1 MWPERATWT
10 RPVAH
15 SGDMPKHA
23 RWAMM
28 SNLDPNR
35 SPRMPQPTLAPRRSA
50 AIRVAVVEDDAAC
63 RQSLVQALQTAPD
76 MQLAWQ
82 AAARAPALA
91 LLPTEALDVLLVDL
105 GLPDGS
111 GLEVIAAARQQWPD
125 CAVMV
130 STIFGDETH
139 VLRSIEAGAMGYLLK
154 DIDTPTLLDEV
165 RSLHAGGS
173 PINPMVA
180 RKLLLRTAGMAAAAP
195 ATSNAAEGAETALS
209 TREAEV
215 LRMVARGHTLE
226 EVAQAL
232 GVSRHTVRSFVR
244 RIYGKLQV
252 GTRAE
257 AVRSAASRGWLDE

>member
-173 PINPMVA
+173 PINPLVA
-180 RKLLLRTAGMAAAAP
+180 RKLLLHTAGMAAAAP

>member
-1 MWPERATWT
+1 
-10 RPVAH
+10 
-15 SGDMPKHA
+15 MPKAA

-28 SNLDPNR
+28 SHLAT
-35 SPRMPQPTLAPRRSA
+35 PQPTMLPSLTAALRPAAP
-50 AIRVAVVEDDAAC
+50 IRAAVVEDDAAC
-63 RQSLVQALQTAPD
+63 RQSVVQAVQAAPD
-76 MQLAWQ
+76 MRLAWQ

-91 LLPTEALDVLLVDL
+91 LLPGAPLDVLLVDL

-111 GLEVIAAARQQWPD
+111 GLEVIAAARRHWPA

-130 STIFGDETH
+130 STIFGDEGH

-154 DIDTPTLLDEV
+154 DIDTPALLEEV

-180 RKLLLRTAGMAAAAP
+180 RKLLQRTASGSAPAGATTPAAA
-195 ATSNAAEGAETALS
+195 TEGALS
-209 TREAEV
+209 AREAKV
-215 LRMVARGHTLE
+215 LRQVARGHTLE

-244 RIYGKLQV
+244 RIYDKLQV

-257 AVRSAASRGWLDE
+257 AVRAAARQGWLDE

>member
-1 MWPERATWT
+1 
-10 RPVAH
+10 
-15 SGDMPKHA
+15 MPPP
-23 RWAMM
+23 
-28 SNLDPNR
+28 STP
-35 SPRMPQPTLAPRRSA
+35 APSRTA

-63 RQSLVQALQTAPD
+63 RASVVQAVQAAPD
-76 MQLAWQ
+76 MRLAWQ

-91 LLPTEALDVLLVDL
+91 LLPDTPLDVLLVDL

-111 GLEVIAAARQQWPD
+111 GLAVIAAARQQWPD

-154 DIDTPTLLDEV
+154 DLDAPALLEEV

-180 RKLLLRTAGMAAAAP
+180 RKLLLRTAGGDTPAGPAAP
-195 ATSNAAEGAETALS
+195 VAPAGALS
-209 TREAEV
+209 AREAEV
-215 LRMVARGHTLE
+215 LRLVARGHTLE

-244 RIYGKLQV
+244 RIYDKLQV

-257 AVRSAASRGWLDE
+257 AVRAAARQGWLDE

>member
-1 MWPERATWT
+1 
-10 RPVAH
+10 
-15 SGDMPKHA
+15 MPPP
-23 RWAMM
+23 
-28 SNLDPNR
+28 STP
-35 SPRMPQPTLAPRRSA
+35 APSRTA

-63 RQSLVQALQTAPD
+63 RASVVQAVQAAPD
-76 MQLAWQ
+76 MRLAWQ

-91 LLPTEALDVLLVDL
+91 LLPDTPLDVLLVDL

-111 GLEVIAAARQQWPD
+111 GLAVIAAARQQWPD

-154 DIDTPTLLDEV
+154 DLDAPALLEEV

-180 RKLLLRTAGMAAAAP
+180 RKLLLRTAGGDTPAGPTAPAAP
-195 ATSNAAEGAETALS
+195 AGALS
-209 TREAEV
+209 AREAEV
-215 LRMVARGHTLE
+215 LRLVARGHTLE

-244 RIYGKLQV
+244 RIYDKLQV

-257 AVRSAASRGWLDE
+257 AVRAAARQGWLDE

>member
-111 GLEVIAAARQQWPD
+111 GLEVIAAARQQIAKQRFSVVGIQVAQLNACMID
-125 CAVMV
+125 RNV
-130 STIFGDETH
+130 SLAPLMAAH
-139 VLRSIEAGAMGYLLK
+139 QQLGARC
-154 DIDTPTLLDEV
+154 DQQND
-165 RSLHAGGS
+165 R
-173 PINPMVA
+173 
-180 RKLLLRTAGMAAAAP
+180 RTAEPSG
-195 ATSNAAEGAETALS
+195 N
-209 TREAEV
+209 
-215 LRMVARGHTLE
+215 RGHQL
-226 EVAQAL
+226 
-232 GVSRHTVRSFVR
+232 
-244 RIYGKLQV
+244 
-252 GTRAE
+252 
-257 AVRSAASRGWLDE
+257 

>member
-1 MWPERATWT
+1 
-10 RPVAH
+10 
-15 SGDMPKHA
+15 MPPP
-23 RWAMM
+23 
-28 SNLDPNR
+28 STP
-35 SPRMPQPTLAPRRSA
+35 APSRTA

-63 RQSLVQALQTAPD
+63 RASVVQAVQAAPD
-76 MQLAWQ
+76 MRLAWQ

-91 LLPTEALDVLLVDL
+91 LLPDTPLDVLLVDL

-111 GLEVIAAARQQWPD
+111 GLAVIAAARQQWPD

-154 DIDTPTLLDEV
+154 DLDAPALLEEV

-180 RKLLLRTAGMAAAAP
+180 RKLLLRTAGGDTPAGPAAP
-195 ATSNAAEGAETALS
+195 AAPAGALS
-209 TREAEV
+209 AREAEV
-215 LRMVARGHTLE
+215 LRLVARGHTLE

-244 RIYGKLQV
+244 RIYDKLQV

-257 AVRSAASRGWLDE
+257 AVRAAARQGWLDE